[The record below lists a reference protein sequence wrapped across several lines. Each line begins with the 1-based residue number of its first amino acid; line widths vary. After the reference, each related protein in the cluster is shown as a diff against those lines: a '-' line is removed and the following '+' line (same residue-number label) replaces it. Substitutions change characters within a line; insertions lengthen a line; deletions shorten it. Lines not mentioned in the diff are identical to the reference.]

1 MTLRKLLYATFAF
14 IIVSIS
20 ATPAWCDDVI
30 IDRLTK
36 SQAEELNIVIPNE
49 TPPGFH
55 SITIEVYDDNGV
67 IKNKEIPFCKNLRG
81 EINWDNKCP
90 DVEKLASLEELL
102 KIKLREDLPAYN
114 PAQEPDKSSGL
125 QITALALLAAL
136 AGSSRKNEGGA
147 NESQDSGDSS
157 EPQQEELTS
166 IDSATLARVEREIG
180 WGDTSSTWKNPLT
193 NASDYFFPR
202 FALFISH
209 YSPLVARTTSDGSYL
224 RAIFGGNS
232 LVLLPLAFLLG
243 VKALFDTG
251 TQAMAPTL
259 VTVLAIVI
267 VAIFDAT
274 AGALAASIF
283 LIGTLLSGNI
293 TSRSEALTVLGVMA
307 LFVAPALLASA
318 IRPLRRLV
326 FDRDE
331 LWERATDYA
340 LTILLTGWIVVK
352 MVNALNGLAGV
363 QLAIT
368 YQAMAIG
375 VCASIS
381 ILIRMLGEDVAT
393 YLYPAR
399 LRKVTVELAEPSRV
413 QKITSGLIKIGFFIL
428 LATPYV
434 GVNPQ
439 LLLAGALFVL
449 PLIATFSFADRLPKF
464 EKIFQ
469 YLPKA
474 TWKLVLLT
482 IVGGV
487 LGGYLQGK
495 FSDPTAFLRWCFVLV
510 AIPGFLLSV
519 FEWFAKESQPSWRSH
534 QVGRIIY
541 RVTGVLVFILAFQIV
556 RGFDFSTLFSFTS

>member
-1 MTLRKLLYATFAF
+1 MN
-14 IIVSIS
+14 IS
-20 ATPAWCDDVI
+20 AAPAWCDGVI

-81 EINWDNKCP
+81 EINWDDKCP
-90 DVEKLASLEELL
+90 DVERLASLEELL

-136 AGSSRKNEGGA
+136 AGSSRKNKGGA
-147 NESQDSGDSS
+147 NESQL
-157 EPQQEELTS
+157 P
-166 IDSATLARVEREIG
+166 RVEREIG

-193 NASDYFFPR
+193 SASDYLFPR
-202 FALFISH
+202 FALLISH
-209 YSPLVARTTSDGSYL
+209 YSPLVARTTTDGSYL

-232 LVLLPLAFLLG
+232 LLLFPLAFLLG

-251 TQAMAPTL
+251 AQAMTPTL
-259 VTVLAIVI
+259 VTVLAIVFLAVI
-267 VAIFDAT
+267 DAT

-283 LIGTLLSGNI
+283 FIGTLLSGNVA
-293 TSRSEALTVLGVMA
+293 SRSEALTVLGVMA

-326 FDRDE
+326 FNRDE

-340 LTILLTGWIVVK
+340 LTTLLTGWILIK

-368 YQAMAIG
+368 YQARAIG
-375 VCASIS
+375 VCASIA
-381 ILIRMLGEDVAT
+381 ILIRMLGEDIAT

-399 LRKVTVELAEPSRV
+399 LRKVTVELADPSRA
-413 QKITSGLIKIGFFIL
+413 QKIASGSIKIGFFIL

-434 GVNPQ
+434 GVNLQ

-449 PLIATFSFADRLPKF
+449 PLIATFTFVDRLPKF

-469 YLPKA
+469 YLPKS

-495 FSDPTAFLRWCFVLV
+495 FSDPMAFLRWCFVLV

-519 FEWFAKESQPSWRSH
+519 FEWFAKESQPRWRSH
-534 QVGRIIY
+534 PVGRIFY
-541 RVTGVLVFILAFQIV
+541 RITGVLVFILVIQIV
-556 RGFDFSTLFSFTS
+556 RGFDFSTLFSFLS